1 MRTIVAAAKDLN
13 RKGGRIDEAAPHLVT
28 HSDAPTPELLENL
41 KPLIGDSVR
50 HADIDSRGRDGYT
63 PLMHTCI
70 SQMAVD
76 IDIRIQSFLDYRARP
91 DLAMKKVE
99 T

>member
-1 MRTIVAAAKDLN
+1 MRTIVAATKDLN
-13 RKGGRIDEAAPHLVT
+13 RKGGRIDEAASHLVA
-28 HSDAPTPELLENL
+28 HSDALTPELLENP
-41 KPLIGDSVR
+41 KPLIGDSVH
-50 HADIDSRGRDGYT
+50 HADIDSRGMDGYT

-70 SQMAVD
+70 SQMAVG

-91 DLAMKKVE
+91 DLTMKKMK

>member
-13 RKGGRIDEAAPHLVT
+13 RKGGRIDEAAPHLVA
-28 HSDAPTPELLENL
+28 HSDAPTPELLENP
-41 KPLIGDSVR
+41 KPLIGDSVH
-50 HADIDSRGRDGYT
+50 HADIDSRDRDGYT
-63 PLMHTCI
+63 LPMHTCI
-70 SQMAVD
+70 SQMAVG

-91 DLAMKKVE
+91 DLTMKKAK